1 MFLNNYQNVKKI
13 KMLVDYT
20 LLKLISNL
28 LKSSLS
34 HFRGFLKAQ
43 TQSCNHINHFCTAIL
58 AQTKQWSWIL
68 IYNVTG
74 LKMHM
79 SLLCSGYG
87 KLVKNKSL
95 VLSSALKLI
104 IN

>member
-1 MFLNNYQNVKKI
+1 
-13 KMLVDYT
+13 MLVDYT

-28 LKSSLS
+28 IKSSLS

-43 TQSCNHINHFCTAIL
+43 TQSCNHIKCTCL
-58 AQTKQWSWIL
+58 HLCTSTLVQTKQWSWIL

-95 VLSSALKLI
+95 VLGSALKLI